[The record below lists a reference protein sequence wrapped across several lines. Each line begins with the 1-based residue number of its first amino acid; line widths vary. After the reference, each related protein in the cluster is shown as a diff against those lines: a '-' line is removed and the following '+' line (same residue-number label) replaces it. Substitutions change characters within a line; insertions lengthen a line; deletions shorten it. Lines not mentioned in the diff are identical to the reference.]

1 MRRRLL
7 GLFLA
12 VAAVATVTVA
22 RASTSTTPSC
32 PWLMSTASTNDKV
45 AMVMAAMTT
54 AEKIG
59 MVHGVTQ
66 PAQSIGLQPGAPP
79 YVGVV
84 PAVPR
89 LCIPSIKL
97 EDGPA
102 GVGDGMKGV
111 TQLPAP
117 VAAAASWDT
126 DLMKQYGGVLGAE
139 QWAKGANVVL
149 APTVNIVRDPRWG
162 RAFEAFSE
170 DPYLSAA
177 MGVADIEGIQAQGP
191 MAQVKHLAAYNEET
205 FRDTVLNNVVVDPRT
220 LHEVYLRSFD
230 AAANEAHVGSVMC
243 AYNELNG
250 VRDCENPYLM
260 DQVLKGEMGFPGFV
274 TSDWF
279 AIQHSAAAV
288 DAGLDMQMPDSCLL
302 GDRLSTGIADGT
314 VTMGVLNEMVR
325 RILRELFTFNLFT
338 TKQTGTPKA
347 VVTSPEHAALARTAA
362 EEGTVLLKNAAGV
375 LPLDAKHDKS
385 IAVIGSD
392 AGPQAQTAGGGSAA
406 VVAPYVV
413 TPEQAIAKR
422 AAKVGASVTYDDG
435 SNPASAA
442 VAARKADVAIVFAS
456 LFTEEDRDQ
465 STLDLP
471 ANENALVAAVSAANP
486 NTVVVLN
493 SGSAV
498 VMPWVDQVK
507 GVVESWYPGQED
519 GNAVA
524 AVLFGDVN
532 PSGKL
537 PVTFPSSQALMP
549 TSRPDRWPGIAGQVQ
564 YSEGLDVGYRWYDD
578 NHVDPAFP
586 FGFGLSYTSFSFG
599 NLHVSPTQVT
609 VDVTNT
615 GERPGA
621 DVVQLYVTQPK
632 QSGEPPRQLA
642 GFQRVELDPHRTKTV
657 TVPIDRR
664 SLSFWDPGLHR
675 WKELAGSYTVEV
687 GDSSRNLPWRGQ
699 FTVDH
704 QSVWGNPTPPAS
716 TGVAKPPNVAATDLA
731 QCWQDQ
737 IGVGANGG
745 LSLTGTPSP
754 PSNPS
759 QVPVG

>member
-12 VAAVATVTVA
+12 VSAVATVTVA
-22 RASTSTTPSC
+22 KAAGPTQTTANC
-32 PWLMSTASTNDKV
+32 PWLTSTASANDKV
-45 AMVMAAMTT
+45 AMVMAAMTI

-89 LCIPSIKL
+89 LCIPAIKL

-102 GVGDGMKGV
+102 GVGDGMEGV

-149 APTVNIVRDPRWG
+149 APTVNLVRDPRWG

-205 FRDTVLNNVVVDPRT
+205 LRDTALNNVVVDPRT
-220 LHEVYLRSFD
+220 LHEMYLRAFD
-230 AAANEAHVGSVMC
+230 AAVNEAHVGSVMC

-302 GDRLSTGIADGT
+302 GDRLTTEIADGT
-314 VTMGVLNEMVR
+314 VTMGVLDEMVR
-325 RILRELFTFNLFT
+325 RILRELFVFGLFT
-338 TKQTGTPKA
+338 KQQTGTPKA
-347 VVTSPEHAALARTAA
+347 VVTSPEHAAFARTAA
-362 EEGTVLLKNAAGV
+362 EEGTVLLKNADRM
-375 LPLDAKHDKS
+375 LPLDAKRLTS
-385 IAVIGSD
+385 IAVIGAD
-392 AGPQAQTAGGGSAA
+392 AGSQAQTAGGGSAA
-406 VVAPYVV
+406 VVAPGVV
-413 TPEQAIAKR
+413 TPEEGIAAR
-422 AAKVGASVTYDDG
+422 AGGRTVVYESGA
-435 SNPASAA
+435 NPAAA
-442 VAARKADVAIVFAS
+442 VPAARDADVAIVFAN
-456 LFTEEDRDQ
+456 LPTTEDRDLP
-465 STLDLP
+465 TLDLP
-471 ANENALVAAVSAANP
+471 ADQNALIAAVAAANP
-486 NTVVVLN
+486 NTIVVLN
-493 SGSAV
+493 TGSAV
-498 VMPWVDQVK
+498 LMPWLGQVK
-507 GVVESWYPGQED
+507 GVVEAWYPGQED
-519 GNAVA
+519 GNAIA

-532 PSGKL
+532 PAGKL

-599 NLHVSPTQVT
+599 NLHVSPTQVS

-615 GERPGA
+615 GDRPGA
-621 DVVQLYVTQPK
+621 DVVQLYVTQPAG
-632 QSGEPPRQLA
+632 SGEPPRQLA
-642 GFQRVELDPHRTKTV
+642 GFQRVELDPHQTKTV
-657 TVPIDRR
+657 TLPVDRR
-664 SLSFWDPGLHR
+664 SLSFWDPGLRR
-675 WKELAGSYTVEV
+675 WKESAGAYTVEV
-687 GDSSRNLPWRGQ
+687 GDSSRNLPLHSQ
-699 FTVDH
+699 FTVAD
-704 QSVWGNPTPPAS
+704 QSVWGTPTPPSS
-716 TGVAKPPNVAATDLA
+716 TGMAKPPHVAATDLS
-731 QCWQDQ
+731 QCYQDQ
-737 IGVGANGG
+737 IGIAANGG
-745 LSLTGTPSP
+745 LSLTGP
-754 PSNPS
+754 PSANP
-759 QVPVG
+759 